1 MPDVPDV
8 PLPKL
13 DTRKAEQAAVLI
25 AVCTAVAVVVLVIDW
40 RIKQSILDAAKNVH
54 KDLEATERWYWREAG
69 DHGTSKLKSYTSS
82 FDPSSKPVASG
93 DYGVGRNAGMEE
105 TADPDE
111 DTSSSWSREAIAEVS
126 RIDRSAGSRSVEV
139 PKGD

>member
-13 DTRKAEQAAVLI
+13 DTRKAEQAALLI
-25 AVCTAVAVVVLVIDW
+25 ALCTAVAVIVLLIDW
-40 RIKQSILDAAKNVH
+40 KIKQSILVAAKDVRTNLDRAERLYW
-54 KDLEATERWYWREAG
+54 KEPDGITKLPDYAGGFSALRKPATSG
-69 DHGTSKLKSYTSS
+69 DHGMG
-82 FDPSSKPVASG
+82 G
-93 DYGVGRNAGMEE
+93 DAGMEE

-126 RIDRSAGSRSVEV
+126 RIDRSAGSPLVEV